1 MTRISR
7 MLAALGVLLFAGGG
21 AAWAA
26 GQEEAGGAAAMPEQ
40 ITLPLPERITVDYTL
55 AEHTTIGHYAF
66 ADDGHPGFIWLEEQT
81 NIEINDIQIP
91 PGEIDARYQVMLATG
106 DLPDIFNPNTATLTK
121 ADLDSYGERGFFVN
135 ILDYA
140 ELIPNYMQLIE
151 EVEPLRNMITGDGA
165 KYGFAIYNADPI
177 PFSLSLAYREDLWD
191 GMDLPSDTWE
201 DLYDAFKTLKAE
213 FPDSYPVNAW
223 QTGDRSVLL
232 FMASANFNTDE
243 SIYFN
248 HTNREWQ
255 YGPLDAEYEYF
266 LEYFSRLWAEDLLH
280 PDTFTMSYDQWSQSL
295 AGNESFF
302 TWWWSASG
310 NWFSPVTQF
319 NLPDYGPGKEWTF
332 SAMRIPSLVE
342 GGPRARSTNRMPY
355 GNYQYIKLISS
366 QSDHIPEI
374 MALMNFLT
382 VEKNSYSVFF
392 GPPGEYWD
400 IVDGKY
406 RWLTPEIKTPY
417 NPEGTLSDAQWF
429 EQKFGVRT
437 SLANVEIVG
446 IDNPRMQANMTI
458 ENDPDYQQ
466 FEDEARQYV
475 ADGSTPQRPEPIFNF
490 TAEEADREAR
500 LKTALDTYAQEQSIL
515 FITGQRPLS
524 EFAAFQA
531 EVMDLGADEL
541 VDLYKTASS
550 R

>member
-1 MTRISR
+1 MKRFIRT
-7 MLAALGVLLFAGGG
+7 LGVLGVMLL
-21 AAWAA
+21 AASVAWGA
-26 GQEEAGGAAAMPEQ
+26 GQEDASGAGGIPDQ
-40 ITLPLPERITVDYTL
+40 VTLPLAEKITVDYTL

-81 NIEINDIQIP
+81 NIEINDIQIS
-91 PGEIDARYQVMLATG
+91 PGEIEAKYQVMLATG
-106 DLPDIFNPNTATLTK
+106 DLPDIFNPGAANLSK
-121 ADLDSYGERGFFVN
+121 ADLDAFGDQGLFVN

-140 ELIPNYMQLIE
+140 HLIPGYMKLMD
-151 EVEPLRNMITGDGA
+151 EVEPLANMVTKGGK
-165 KYGFAIYNADPI
+165 KYGFASYNADPI
-177 PFSLSLAYREDLWD
+177 PFSLTLAYREDLWEK
-191 GMDLPSDTWE
+191 MDLPRDTWE
-201 DLYDAFKTLKAE
+201 DLYEAFKTLKAE

-232 FMASANFNTDE
+232 FMAGANFNTDE

-248 HTNREWQ
+248 HTNRDWQ

-266 LEYFSRLWAEDLLH
+266 MEYFSRLWAEGLLH

-295 AGNESFF
+295 ASHESFF

-319 NLPDYGPGKEWTF
+319 QLPDFGPGKEWTF
-332 SAMRIPSLVE
+332 SALRIPSLVE
-342 GGPRARSTNRMPY
+342 GGPRARSRNTMPY
-355 GNYQYIKLISS
+355 GNYGYVKLISS
-366 QSDHIPEI
+366 QSEHIPEI
-374 MALMNFLT
+374 MAFMDFLT

-417 NPEGTLSDAQWF
+417 NPEGTMADHEWF
-429 EQKFGVRT
+429 LQKFGVRT
-437 SLANVEIVG
+437 SLANVAIVG

-458 ENDPDYQQ
+458 ESDPDYTQ
-466 FEDEARQYV
+466 FEVEARQYV
-475 ADGSTPQRPEPIFNF
+475 ADGSTPQRPEPITNF
-490 TAEEADREAR
+490 TAEQADREAQ

-515 FITGQRPLS
+515 FITGKRPLS
-524 EFAAFQA
+524 EFAAFQ
-531 EVMDLGADEL
+531 EEIRNLGAEEL
-541 VDLYKTASS
+541 IELYKAASS
-550 R
+550 

>member
-1 MTRISR
+1 MKTFARTF
-7 MLAALGVLLFAGGG
+7 AALGVVLLAASG
-21 AAWAA
+21 AWGA
-26 GQEEAGGAAAMPEQ
+26 GQEEGSGAGAIPDQ
-40 ITLPLPERITVDYTL
+40 VTLPLPEKITVDYTI

-91 PGEIDARYQVMLATG
+91 PGEIDAKYQVMLATG
-106 DLPDIFNPNTATLTK
+106 DLPDIFNPGASTLTK
-121 ADLDSYGERGFFVN
+121 ADLDAFGDKGLFVN

-140 ELIPNYMQLIE
+140 HLIPGYVKLME
-151 EVEPLRNMITGDGA
+151 EVEPLANMVTKDGK
-165 KYGFAIYNADPI
+165 KYGFASYNADPI
-177 PFSLSLAYREDLWD
+177 PFSLTLAYREDLWEK
-191 GMDLPSDTWE
+191 MDLPRDTWE
-201 DLYDAFKTLKAE
+201 DLYEAFKMLKAE

-232 FMASANFNTDE
+232 FMAGANFNTDE

-266 LEYFSRLWAEDLLH
+266 MEYFSRLWAEGLLH

-295 AGNESFF
+295 ANHESFF

-319 NLPDYGPGKEWTF
+319 DLPDYGPGKEWTF
-332 SAMRIPSLVE
+332 SALRIPSLVE
-342 GGPRARSTNRMPY
+342 GGPRARSRNTMPY
-355 GNYQYIKLISS
+355 GNYRYVKLISS
-366 QSDHIPEI
+366 QSEHIPEI
-374 MALMNFLT
+374 MAFMDFMT
-382 VEKNSYSVFF
+382 VEKNSYSIFF

-417 NPEGTLSDAQWF
+417 NPEGTLADHEWF
-429 EQKFGVRT
+429 LQKFGVRT
-437 SLANVEIVG
+437 SLANVPIVG

-458 ENDPDYQQ
+458 ESDPDYTQ
-466 FEDEARQYV
+466 FEVEARQYV
-475 ADGSTPQRPEPIFNF
+475 ADGSTPQRPEPITNF
-490 TAEEADREAR
+490 TAEQADREAQ

-515 FITGQRPLS
+515 FITGKRPLS
-524 EFAAFQA
+524 EFAAFQD
-531 EVMDLGADEL
+531 EIRNLGAEEL
-541 VDLYKTASS
+541 VELYKTASS
-550 R
+550 

>member
-1 MTRISR
+1 MKRITRT
-7 MLAALGVLLFAGGG
+7 LAALGVLLL
-21 AAWAA
+21 AASLAWGA
-26 GQEEAGGAAAMPEQ
+26 GQEEGSGAGGIPDQ
-40 ITLPLPERITVDYTL
+40 VTLPLAEKITVDYTI

-66 ADDGHPGFIWLEEQT
+66 ADDGHPGFMWLEEQT

-91 PGEIDARYQVMLATG
+91 PGEIDAKYQVMLATG
-106 DLPDIFNPNTATLTK
+106 DLPDIFNPGASTLTK
-121 ADLDSYGERGFFVN
+121 ADLDAFGDKGLFVN

-140 ELIPNYMQLIE
+140 HLIPGYVKLME
-151 EVEPLRNMITGDGA
+151 EVEPLRNMTTKDGK
-165 KYGFAIYNADPI
+165 KYGFASYNADPI
-177 PFSLSLAYREDLWD
+177 PFSLTLAYREDLWEK
-191 GMDLPSDTWE
+191 MDLPRDTWE
-201 DLYDAFKTLKAE
+201 DLYEAFKTLKAE

-232 FMASANFNTDE
+232 FMAGANFNTDE

-266 LEYFSRLWAEDLLH
+266 MEYFSRLWAEGLLH

-295 AGNESFF
+295 ANHESFF

-319 NLPDYGPGKEWTF
+319 KLPDYGPGKEWTF
-332 SAMRIPSLVE
+332 SALRIPSLVE
-342 GGPRARSTNRMPY
+342 GGPRARSRNTMPY
-355 GNYQYIKLISS
+355 GNYRYVKLISA
-366 QSDHIPEI
+366 QSEHIPEI
-374 MALMNFLT
+374 MAFMDFLT

-417 NPEGTLSDAQWF
+417 NPEGTMADHEWF
-429 EQKFGVRT
+429 LQKFGVRT
-437 SLANVEIVG
+437 SLANVAIVG

-458 ENDPDYQQ
+458 ESDPDYTQ
-466 FEDEARQYV
+466 FEVEARQYV
-475 ADGSTPQRPEPIFNF
+475 ADGSTPQRPEPITNF
-490 TAEEADREAR
+490 TAEQADREAQ

-515 FITGQRPLS
+515 FITGKRPLS
-524 EFAAFQA
+524 EFAAFQD
-531 EVMDLGADEL
+531 EIRNLGAEEL
-541 VDLYKTASS
+541 IELYKTASS
-550 R
+550 

>member
-1 MTRISR
+1 MKTFARTF
-7 MLAALGVLLFAGGG
+7 AALGVLLLAASG
-21 AAWAA
+21 AWAA
-26 GQEEAGGAAAMPEQ
+26 GQEDGSGAGAIPDQ
-40 ITLPLPERITVDYTL
+40 ITLPLAEKITVDYTI

-66 ADDGHPGFIWLEEQT
+66 AEDGHPGFIWLEEQT

-91 PGEIDARYQVMLATG
+91 PGEIDAKYQVMLATG
-106 DLPDIFNPNTATLTK
+106 DLPDIFNPGASTLTK
-121 ADLDSYGERGFFVN
+121 ADLDAFGDKGLFVN

-140 ELIPNYMQLIE
+140 HLLPGYMKLME
-151 EVEPLRNMITGDGA
+151 EVEPLANMVTKDGK
-165 KYGFAIYNADPI
+165 KYGFASYNADPI
-177 PFSLSLAYREDLWD
+177 PFSLTLAYREDLWEK
-191 GMDLPSDTWE
+191 MDLPRDTWE
-201 DLYDAFKTLKAE
+201 DLYEAFKTLKAE

-232 FMASANFNTDE
+232 FMAGANFNTDE

-266 LEYFSRLWAEDLLH
+266 MEYFSRLWAEGLLH

-295 AGNESFF
+295 ANHESFF

-319 NLPDYGPGKEWTF
+319 DLPDYGPGKEWTF
-332 SAMRIPSLVE
+332 SALRIPSLVE
-342 GGPRARSTNRMPY
+342 GGPRARSRNTMPY
-355 GNYQYIKLISS
+355 GNYRYVKLISS
-366 QSDHIPEI
+366 QSEHIPEI
-374 MALMNFLT
+374 MAFMDFMT
-382 VEKNSYSVFF
+382 VEKNSYSIFF

-417 NPEGTLSDAQWF
+417 NPEGTLADHEWF
-429 EQKFGVRT
+429 LQKFGVRT
-437 SLANVEIVG
+437 SLANVPIVG

-458 ENDPDYQQ
+458 ESDPDYTQ
-466 FEDEARQYV
+466 FEVEARQYV
-475 ADGSTPQRPEPIFNF
+475 ADGSTPQRPEPVTNF
-490 TAEEADREAR
+490 TAEQADREAQ

-515 FITGQRPLS
+515 FITGKRPLS
-524 EFAAFQA
+524 EFAAFQD
-531 EVMDLGADEL
+531 EIRNLGAAEL
-541 VDLYKTASS
+541 IELYKAASS
-550 R
+550 

>member
-1 MTRISR
+1 ML
-7 MLAALGVLLFAGGG
+7 LAASG
-21 AAWAA
+21 AFAA
-26 GQEEAGGAAAMPEQ
+26 GQEDGSGAAGIPDQ
-40 ITLPLPERITVDYTL
+40 VTLPLAEKITVDYTL

-81 NIEINDIQIP
+81 NVELNDIQIP
-91 PGEIDARYQVMLATG
+91 PGEIEAKYQVMLATG
-106 DLPDIFNPNTATLTK
+106 DLPDIFNPGAANLSK
-121 ADLDSYGERGFFVN
+121 ADLDAFGDQGLFVN

-140 ELIPNYMQLIE
+140 HLIPNYMKLMD
-151 EVEPLRNMITGDGA
+151 EVEPLANMVTKDGK

-177 PFSLSLAYREDLWD
+177 PFSLSLAYREDLWEK
-191 GMDLPSDTWE
+191 MDLPSDTWE
-201 DLYDAFKTLKAE
+201 DLYEAFKTLKAE

-232 FMASANFNTDE
+232 FMAGANFNTDE
-243 SIYFN
+243 SIYYN

-266 LEYFSRLWAEDLLH
+266 MEYFSRLWAEGLLH

-295 AGNESFF
+295 ANHESFF

-319 NLPDYGPGKEWTF
+319 KLPDYGPGKEWTF
-332 SAMRIPSLVE
+332 SAMRIPSIDE
-342 GGPRARSTNRMPY
+342 GGPRARSVNHMPY
-355 GNYQYIKLISS
+355 GNYRYVKLISS
-366 QSDHIPEI
+366 QSEHIPEI
-374 MALMNFLT
+374 MAYLNFLA

-417 NPEGTLSDAQWF
+417 NPEGTMADHEWF
-429 EQKFGVRT
+429 LQKFGVRT

-458 ENDPDYQQ
+458 ESDPDYTQ
-466 FEDEARQYV
+466 FEVEARQYV
-475 ADGSTPQRPEPIFNF
+475 ADGSTPQRPEPIVNF
-490 TAEEADREAR
+490 TPEQADREAQ
-500 LKTALDTYAQEQSIL
+500 LKTAINTYAQEQSIL
-515 FITGQRPLS
+515 FITGKRPLS
-524 EFAAFQA
+524 EFAAFQD
-531 EVMDLGADEL
+531 EIRNLGAEEL
-541 VDLYKTASS
+541 IELYTTASS
-550 R
+550 

>member
-1 MTRISR
+1 MKCLVRI
-7 MLAALGVLLFAGGG
+7 LATLGVLLFAGV
-21 AAWAA
+21 AAWGA
-26 GQEEAGGAAAMPEQ
+26 GQEDGSGASAVPDQ

-91 PGEIDARYQVMLATG
+91 PGEIEAKYQVMLATG
-106 DLPDIFNPNTATLTK
+106 DLPDIFNPGAANLSK
-121 ADLDSYGERGFFVN
+121 ADLDSYGAKGLFVN
-135 ILDYA
+135 VLEYA
-140 ELIPNYMQLIE
+140 HLIPNYMKLIE
-151 EVEPLRNMITGDGA
+151 EVEPIGNMITSDGK
-165 KYGFAIYNADPI
+165 KYGFSIYNADPI
-177 PFSLSLAYREDLWD
+177 PFSLSLAYREDLWEK
-191 GMDLPSDTWE
+191 MDLPSDTWE
-201 DLYDAFKTLKAE
+201 DLYEAFKTLKAE

-232 FMASANFNTDE
+232 SMAGANFNTDE

-248 HTNREWQ
+248 HTNRDWQ
-255 YGPLDAEYEYF
+255 YGPMDAEYEYF
-266 LEYFSRLWAEDLLH
+266 MEYFSRLWAEGLLH

-295 AGNESFF
+295 ANHESFF

-319 NLPDYGPGKEWTF
+319 QLADFGPGKEWTF
-332 SAMRIPSLVE
+332 SALRIPSLVE
-342 GGPRARSTNRMPY
+342 DGPRARSVNHMPY
-355 GNYQYIKLISS
+355 GNYGYAKLISS
-366 QSDHIPEI
+366 QSEHIPEI
-374 MALMNFLT
+374 MALMNFLA

-417 NPEGTLSDAQWF
+417 NPEGTMADHEWF
-429 EQKFGVRT
+429 LQKFGVRT

-458 ENDPDYQQ
+458 ESDADYTQ
-466 FEDEARQYV
+466 FEVEARQYV
-475 ADGSTPQRPEPIFNF
+475 ADGSTPQRPEPIVNF
-490 TAEEADREAR
+490 TAEQADREAQ

-515 FITGQRPLS
+515 FIAGKRPLS
-524 EFAAFQA
+524 EFAAFQD
-531 EVMDLGADEL
+531 EIQKQGAQEL

-550 R
+550 

>member
-1 MTRISR
+1 MKTFARTF
-7 MLAALGVLLFAGGG
+7 AALGVVLLAASG
-21 AAWAA
+21 AWGA
-26 GQEEAGGAAAMPEQ
+26 GQEDGSGAAGIPDQ
-40 ITLPLPERITVDYTL
+40 VTLPLAEKITVDYTL

-81 NIEINDIQIP
+81 NVALNDIQIP
-91 PGEIDARYQVMLATG
+91 PGEIEAKYQVMLATG
-106 DLPDIFNPNTATLTK
+106 DLPDIFNPGAANLSK
-121 ADLDSYGERGFFVN
+121 ADLDAFGDQGLFVN

-140 ELIPNYMQLIE
+140 HLIPNYMKLMD
-151 EVEPLRNMITGDGA
+151 EVEPLANMVTKDGK

-177 PFSLSLAYREDLWD
+177 PFSLSLAYREDLWEK
-191 GMDLPSDTWE
+191 MDLPSDTWE
-201 DLYDAFKTLKAE
+201 DLYEAFKTLKAE

-232 FMASANFNTDE
+232 FMAGANFNTDE
-243 SIYFN
+243 SIYYN

-266 LEYFSRLWAEDLLH
+266 MEYFSRLWAEGLLH

-295 AGNESFF
+295 ANHESFF

-319 NLPDYGPGKEWTF
+319 KLPDYGPGKEWTF

-342 GGPRARSTNRMPY
+342 GGPRARSVNHMPY
-355 GNYQYIKLISS
+355 GNYRYVKLISS
-366 QSDHIPEI
+366 QSEHIPEI
-374 MALMNFLT
+374 MAYLNFLA

-417 NPEGTLSDAQWF
+417 NPEGTMADHEWF
-429 EQKFGVRT
+429 LQKFGVRT

-458 ENDPDYQQ
+458 ESDPDYTQ
-466 FEDEARQYV
+466 FEVEARQYV
-475 ADGSTPQRPEPIFNF
+475 ADGSTPQRPEPIVNF
-490 TAEEADREAR
+490 TPEQADREAQ
-500 LKTALDTYAQEQSIL
+500 LKTAINTYAQEQSIL
-515 FITGQRPLS
+515 FITGKRPLS
-524 EFAAFQA
+524 EFAAFQD
-531 EVMDLGADEL
+531 EVRNLGAEEL
-541 VDLYKTASS
+541 IELYKTASS
-550 R
+550 

>member
-1 MTRISR
+1 MKCLVRI
-7 MLAALGVLLFAGGG
+7 LATLGVLLFAGV
-21 AAWAA
+21 AAWGA
-26 GQEEAGGAAAMPEQ
+26 GQEDGSGASAVPDQ

-91 PGEIDARYQVMLATG
+91 PGEIEAKYQVMLATG
-106 DLPDIFNPNTATLTK
+106 DLPDIFNPGAANLNK
-121 ADLDSYGERGFFVN
+121 ADLDSYGAKGLFVN

-140 ELIPNYMQLIE
+140 HLIPNYMKLIE
-151 EVEPLRNMITGDGA
+151 EVEPIGNMITSDGK
-165 KYGFAIYNADPI
+165 KYGFASYNADPI
-177 PFSLSLAYREDLWD
+177 PFSLSLAYREDLWEK
-191 GMDLPSDTWE
+191 MDLPSDTWE
-201 DLYDAFKTLKAE
+201 DLYEAFKTLKAE

-232 FMASANFNTDE
+232 FMAGANFNTDE

-248 HTNREWQ
+248 HTNRDWQ
-255 YGPLDAEYEYF
+255 YGPMDAEYEYF
-266 LEYFSRLWAEDLLH
+266 MEYFSRLWAEGLLH

-295 AGNESFF
+295 ANHESFF

-319 NLPDYGPGKEWTF
+319 QLPDYGPGKEWTF

-342 GGPRARSTNRMPY
+342 GGPRARSRNTMPY
-355 GNYQYIKLISS
+355 GNYRYVKLISS
-366 QSDHIPEI
+366 QSEHIPEI
-374 MALMNFLT
+374 MALMNFLA

-400 IVDGKY
+400 IVDGEY

-417 NPEGTLSDAQWF
+417 NPEGTMADHEWF
-429 EQKFGVRT
+429 LQKFGVRT
-437 SLANVEIVG
+437 SLANVAIVG

-458 ENDPDYQQ
+458 ESDPDYTQ
-466 FEDEARQYV
+466 FEVEARQYV
-475 ADGSTPQRPEPIFNF
+475 ADGSTPQRPEPIANF
-490 TAEEADREAR
+490 TAEEADREAQ

-515 FITGQRPLS
+515 FITGKRPLS

-531 EVMDLGADEL
+531 EIMDLGGQEL

>member
-1 MTRISR
+1 MKTFARTF
-7 MLAALGVLLFAGGG
+7 AALGVVLLAASG
-21 AAWAA
+21 AFGA
-26 GQEEAGGAAAMPEQ
+26 GQEEGSGAGAIPDQ
-40 ITLPLPERITVDYTL
+40 VTLPLPEKITVDYTI

-91 PGEIDARYQVMLATG
+91 PGEIDAKYQVMLATG
-106 DLPDIFNPNTATLTK
+106 DLPDIFNPGASTLTK
-121 ADLDSYGERGFFVN
+121 ADLDAFGDKGLFVN

-140 ELIPNYMQLIE
+140 HLLPGYMKLME
-151 EVEPLRNMITGDGA
+151 EVEPLANMVTKDGK
-165 KYGFAIYNADPI
+165 KYGFASYNADPI
-177 PFSLSLAYREDLWD
+177 PFSLTLAYREDLWEK
-191 GMDLPSDTWE
+191 MDLPRDTWE
-201 DLYDAFKTLKAE
+201 DLYEAFKMLKVE
-213 FPDSYPVNAW
+213 FSDSYPVNAW

-232 FMASANFNTDE
+232 FMAGANFNTDE

-266 LEYFSRLWAEDLLH
+266 MEYFSRLWAEGLLH

-295 AGNESFF
+295 ANHESFF

-319 NLPDYGPGKEWTF
+319 DLPDYGPGKEWTF
-332 SAMRIPSLVE
+332 SALRIPSLVE
-342 GGPRARSTNRMPY
+342 GGPRARSRNTMPY
-355 GNYQYIKLISS
+355 GNYRYVKLISS
-366 QSDHIPEI
+366 QSEHIPEI
-374 MALMNFLT
+374 MAFMDFMT
-382 VEKNSYSVFF
+382 VEKNSYSIFF

-417 NPEGTLSDAQWF
+417 NPEGTLADHEWF
-429 EQKFGVRT
+429 LQKFGVRT
-437 SLANVEIVG
+437 SLANVPIVG

-458 ENDPDYQQ
+458 ESDPDYTQ
-466 FEDEARQYV
+466 FEVEARQYV
-475 ADGSTPQRPEPIFNF
+475 ADGSTPQRPEPITNF
-490 TAEEADREAR
+490 TAEQADREAQ

-515 FITGQRPLS
+515 FITGKRPLS
-524 EFAAFQA
+524 EFTAFQD
-531 EVMDLGADEL
+531 EIRNLGAEEL
-541 VDLYKTASS
+541 IELYKTASS
-550 R
+550 

>member
-1 MTRISR
+1 MKCLVRI
-7 MLAALGVLLFAGGG
+7 LATLGVLLFAGV
-21 AAWAA
+21 AAWGA
-26 GQEEAGGAAAMPEQ
+26 GQEDGSGASAVPDQ

-91 PGEIDARYQVMLATG
+91 PGEIEAKYQVMLATG
-106 DLPDIFNPNTATLTK
+106 DLPDIFNPVAANLSK
-121 ADLDSYGERGFFVN
+121 ADLDSYGAKGLFVN

-140 ELIPNYMQLIE
+140 HLIPNYMKLIE
-151 EVEPLRNMITGDGA
+151 EVEPIGNMITSDGK
-165 KYGFAIYNADPI
+165 KYGFAMYNADPI
-177 PFSLSLAYREDLWD
+177 PFSLSLAYREDLWEK
-191 GMDLPSDTWE
+191 MDLPSDTWE
-201 DLYDAFKTLKAE
+201 DLYEAFKTLKAE

-223 QTGDRSVLL
+223 QTGDRLVLL
-232 FMASANFNTDE
+232 SMAGANFNTDE

-248 HTNREWQ
+248 HTNRDWQ
-255 YGPLDAEYEYF
+255 YGPMDAEYEYF
-266 LEYFSRLWAEDLLH
+266 MEYFSRLWAEGLLH

-295 AGNESFF
+295 ANHESFF

-319 NLPDYGPGKEWTF
+319 ELPDYGPGKEWTF

-342 GGPRARSTNRMPY
+342 GEPRARSRNTMPY
-355 GNYQYIKLISS
+355 GNYRYVKLISS
-366 QSDHIPEI
+366 QSEYIPEI
-374 MALMNFLT
+374 MALMNFMA

-417 NPEGTLSDAQWF
+417 NPEGTMADHEWF
-429 EQKFGVRT
+429 LQKFGVRT
-437 SLANVEIVG
+437 SLANVNIVG

-458 ENDPDYQQ
+458 ESDPDYTQ
-466 FEDEARQYV
+466 FEVEARQYV
-475 ADGSTPQRPEPIFNF
+475 ADGSTPQRPEPIANF
-490 TAEEADREAR
+490 TAEQADREAQ

-515 FITGQRPLS
+515 FITGKRPLS
-524 EFAAFQA
+524 EFAAFQD
-531 EVMDLGADEL
+531 EIQKQGAQEL

-550 R
+550 

>member
-1 MTRISR
+1 MKRFMRT
-7 MLAALGVLLFAGGG
+7 LGVLGVMLL
-21 AAWAA
+21 AASVAWGA
-26 GQEEAGGAAAMPEQ
+26 GQEDASGAGGIPDQ
-40 ITLPLPERITVDYTL
+40 VTLPLAEKITVDYTL

-81 NIEINDIQIP
+81 NIEINDIQIS
-91 PGEIDARYQVMLATG
+91 PGEIEAKYQVMLATG
-106 DLPDIFNPNTATLTK
+106 DLPDIFNPGAANLSK
-121 ADLDSYGERGFFVN
+121 ADLDAFGDQGLFVN

-140 ELIPNYMQLIE
+140 HLIPGYMKLMD
-151 EVEPLRNMITGDGA
+151 EVEPLANMVTKGGK
-165 KYGFAIYNADPI
+165 KYGFASYNADPI
-177 PFSLSLAYREDLWD
+177 PFSLTLAYREDLWEK
-191 GMDLPSDTWE
+191 MDLPRDTWE
-201 DLYDAFKTLKAE
+201 DLYEAFKTLKAE

-232 FMASANFNTDE
+232 FMAGANFNTDE

-248 HTNREWQ
+248 HTNRDWQ

-266 LEYFSRLWAEDLLH
+266 MEYFSRLWAEGLLH

-295 AGNESFF
+295 ASHESFF

-319 NLPDYGPGKEWTF
+319 QLPDFGPGKEWTF
-332 SAMRIPSLVE
+332 SALRIPSLVE
-342 GGPRARSTNRMPY
+342 GGPRARSRNTMPY
-355 GNYQYIKLISS
+355 GNYGYVKLISS
-366 QSDHIPEI
+366 QSEHIPEI
-374 MALMNFLT
+374 MAFMDFLT

-417 NPEGTLSDAQWF
+417 NPEGTMADHEWF
-429 EQKFGVRT
+429 LQKFGVRT
-437 SLANVEIVG
+437 SLANVAIVG

-458 ENDPDYQQ
+458 ESDPDYTQ
-466 FEDEARQYV
+466 FEVEARQYV
-475 ADGSTPQRPEPIFNF
+475 ADGSTPQRPEPITNF
-490 TAEEADREAR
+490 TAEQADREAQ

-515 FITGQRPLS
+515 FITGKRPLS
-524 EFAAFQA
+524 EFAAFQ
-531 EVMDLGADEL
+531 EEIRDLGAEEFIE
-541 VDLYKTASS
+541 LYKAASS
-550 R
+550 

>member
-1 MTRISR
+1 MKRFIRT
-7 MLAALGVLLFAGGG
+7 LGVLGVMLL
-21 AAWAA
+21 AASVAWGA
-26 GQEEAGGAAAMPEQ
+26 GQEDASGAGGIPDQ
-40 ITLPLPERITVDYTL
+40 VTLPLAEKITVDYTL

-81 NIEINDIQIP
+81 NIEINDIQIS
-91 PGEIDARYQVMLATG
+91 PGEIEAKYQVMLATG
-106 DLPDIFNPNTATLTK
+106 DLPDIFNPGAANLSK
-121 ADLDSYGERGFFVN
+121 ADLDAFGDQGLFVN

-140 ELIPNYMQLIE
+140 HLIPGYMKLMD
-151 EVEPLRNMITGDGA
+151 EVEPLANMVTKGGK
-165 KYGFAIYNADPI
+165 KYGFASYNADPI
-177 PFSLSLAYREDLWD
+177 PFSLTLAYREDLWEK
-191 GMDLPSDTWE
+191 MDLPRDTWE
-201 DLYDAFKTLKAE
+201 DLYEAFKTLKAE

-232 FMASANFNTDE
+232 FMAGANFNTDE

-248 HTNREWQ
+248 HTNRDWQ

-266 LEYFSRLWAEDLLH
+266 MEYFSRLWAEGLLH

-295 AGNESFF
+295 ASHESFF

-319 NLPDYGPGKEWTF
+319 QLPDFGPGKEWTF
-332 SAMRIPSLVE
+332 SALRIPSLVE
-342 GGPRARSTNRMPY
+342 GGPRARSRNTMPY
-355 GNYQYIKLISS
+355 GNYGYVKLISS
-366 QSDHIPEI
+366 QSEHIPEI
-374 MALMNFLT
+374 MAFMDFLT

-417 NPEGTLSDAQWF
+417 NPEGTMADHEWF
-429 EQKFGVRT
+429 LQKFGVRT
-437 SLANVEIVG
+437 SLANVAIVG

-458 ENDPDYQQ
+458 ESDPDYTQ
-466 FEDEARQYV
+466 FEVEARQYV
-475 ADGSTPQRPEPIFNF
+475 SDGSTPQRPEPITNF
-490 TAEEADREAR
+490 TAEQADREAQ

-515 FITGQRPLS
+515 FITGKRPLS
-524 EFAAFQA
+524 EFAAFQ
-531 EVMDLGADEL
+531 EEIRNLGAEEL
-541 VDLYKTASS
+541 IELYKAASS
-550 R
+550 

>member
-1 MTRISR
+1 MKTFARTF
-7 MLAALGVLLFAGGG
+7 AALGVLLLAASG
-21 AAWAA
+21 AWAA
-26 GQEEAGGAAAMPEQ
+26 GQEDGSGAGAIPDQ
-40 ITLPLPERITVDYTL
+40 ITLPLAEKITVDYTI

-66 ADDGHPGFIWLEEQT
+66 AEDGHPGFIWLEEQT

-91 PGEIDARYQVMLATG
+91 PGEIDAKYQVMLATG
-106 DLPDIFNPNTATLTK
+106 DLPDIFNPGASTLTK
-121 ADLDSYGERGFFVN
+121 ADLDAFGDKGLFVN

-140 ELIPNYMQLIE
+140 HLLPGYMKLME
-151 EVEPLRNMITGDGA
+151 EVEPLANMVTKDGK
-165 KYGFAIYNADPI
+165 KYGFASYNADPI
-177 PFSLSLAYREDLWD
+177 PFSLTLAYREDLWEK
-191 GMDLPSDTWE
+191 MDLPRDTWE
-201 DLYDAFKTLKAE
+201 DLYEAFKTLKAE

-232 FMASANFNTDE
+232 FMAGANFNTDE

-266 LEYFSRLWAEDLLH
+266 MEYFSRLWAEGLLH

-295 AGNESFF
+295 ANHESFF

-319 NLPDYGPGKEWTF
+319 DLPDYGPGKEWTF
-332 SAMRIPSLVE
+332 SALRIPSLVE
-342 GGPRARSTNRMPY
+342 GGPRARSRNTMPY
-355 GNYQYIKLISS
+355 GNYRYVKLISS
-366 QSDHIPEI
+366 QSEHIPEI
-374 MALMNFLT
+374 MAFMDFMT
-382 VEKNSYSVFF
+382 VEKNSYSIFF

-417 NPEGTLSDAQWF
+417 NPEGTLADHEWF
-429 EQKFGVRT
+429 LQKFGVRT
-437 SLANVEIVG
+437 SLANVPIVG

-458 ENDPDYQQ
+458 ESDPDYTQ
-466 FEDEARQYV
+466 FEVEARQYV
-475 ADGSTPQRPEPIFNF
+475 ADGSTPQRPEPVTNF
-490 TAEEADREAR
+490 TAEQADREAQ

-515 FITGQRPLS
+515 FITGKRPLS
-524 EFAAFQA
+524 EFAAFQD
-531 EVMDLGADEL
+531 EIRNLGAAEL
-541 VDLYKTASS
+541 IELYKTASS
-550 R
+550 